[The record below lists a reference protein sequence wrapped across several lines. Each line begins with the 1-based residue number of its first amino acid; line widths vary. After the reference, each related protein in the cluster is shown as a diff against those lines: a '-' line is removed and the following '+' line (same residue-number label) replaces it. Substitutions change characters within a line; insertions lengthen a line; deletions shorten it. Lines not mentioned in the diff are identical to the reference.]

1 VQDETIMQGLND
13 LVGKKVA
20 LVDRGFVVVE
30 GRIVYPTATG
40 VLLACDDKVLRV
52 QLQGD
57 AEGSVTVFFAE
68 ALRCVREAPE
78 APEAPAAEQAE
89 PAQGG

>member
-1 VQDETIMQGLND
+1 MPGSMGLND

-40 VLLACDDKVLRV
+40 VLHAYDDKVLRV
-52 QLQGD
+52 QMQGD
-57 AEGSVTVFFAE
+57 GEDTITVFFTD

-78 APEAPAAEQAE
+78 APATPAAQPSE
-89 PAQGG
+89 G

>member
-1 VQDETIMQGLND
+1 MQGLND
-13 LVGKKVA
+13 LIGKKVS
-20 LVDRGFVVVE
+20 LVDRGFVLVE

-40 VLLACDDKVLRV
+40 VLLAADDKALRV
-52 QLQGD
+52 QMQGD
-57 AEGSVTVFFAE
+57 AEGVVTLFFTD

-89 PAQGG
+89 PAQG

>member
-1 VQDETIMQGLND
+1 MPGSMGLND

-40 VLLACDDKVLRV
+40 VLHACDDKVLRV
-52 QLQGD
+52 QMQGD
-57 AEGSVTVFFAE
+57 SEDTLTVFFVD

-78 APEAPAAEQAE
+78 APAAPAAQPTEQTQPSE
-89 PAQGG
+89 G